1 MYKRGIE
8 RRITSGFLSLFH
20 FNAYRNYLT
29 LSNPVNADIEGSIES
44 VRIKRIEF
52 RGNVRAFFITNSSRA
67 LSLGNEVFRIK
78 RGTVRTQ

>member
-29 LSNPVNADIEGSIES
+29 LSNPLNTDIEGSIES
-44 VRIKRIEF
+44 ASVL
-52 RGNVRAFFITNSSRA
+52 T
-67 LSLGNEVFRIK
+67 
-78 RGTVRTQ
+78 GTGCPY